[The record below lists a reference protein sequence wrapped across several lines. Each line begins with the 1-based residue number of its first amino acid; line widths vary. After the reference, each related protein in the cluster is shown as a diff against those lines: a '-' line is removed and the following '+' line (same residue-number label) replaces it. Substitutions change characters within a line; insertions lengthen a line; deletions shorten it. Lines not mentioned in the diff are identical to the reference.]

1 MIKTYTLHNYLNLL
15 QTLKFT
21 TISATMK
28 GTKWGVRMS
37 KPITDKE
44 QQVNYLKERLE
55 IFLQVLD
62 AIDPETTELED
73 IDRLIQMMDDL
84 EDKMEQF
91 NAREN

>member
-1 MIKTYTLHNYLNLL
+1 
-15 QTLKFT
+15 
-21 TISATMK
+21 
-28 GTKWGVRMS
+28 MS

-44 QQVNYLKERLE
+44 QQVKYLKERLE
-55 IFLQVLD
+55 IFLEVLD
-62 AIDPETTELED
+62 AIDPETTDLED

>member
-1 MIKTYTLHNYLNLL
+1 
-15 QTLKFT
+15 
-21 TISATMK
+21 
-28 GTKWGVRMS
+28 MS

-44 QQVNYLKERLE
+44 QQVKYLKERLE
-55 IFLQVLD
+55 IFLEVLD

-73 IDRLIQMMDDL
+73 IDRLIQMMDEL

>member
-1 MIKTYTLHNYLNLL
+1 MTKAYTFSNYLNLP
-15 QTLKFT
+15 QALKFA

-28 GTKWGVRMS
+28 GTKWGVLMS